1 MNIKIFL
8 ENNLL
13 DNVRIEV
20 IKREDGK
27 YAVWIIKE
35 TWFGKFDL
43 GKFSNEDLGKIIEKI
58 HNQTNQ
64 L

>member
-1 MNIKIFL
+1 MNIQIFL
-8 ENNLL
+8 KNNLL
-13 DNVRIEV
+13 DNVRIKV
-20 IKREDGK
+20 IKKEDGK
-27 YAVWIIKE
+27 CAVWIIKE

-58 HNQTNQ
+58 HNQMNQ